1 MARVRSGFLEIQS
14 YAQFLDCVSSEQPF
28 ASSSVT
34 FFFSEVKEI

>member
-14 YAQFLDCVSSEQPF
+14 YTQFLDCVSSEQPF